1 MKTIKEQV
9 GGRPLS
15 AVTPEKKL
23 MNPSS
28 RPVVDGKAQP
38 WVASVSPEATMQCI
52 VEVGR
57 ASSLM
62 MVATS
67 HSVAPASPHCVI
79 FENRRK
85 EKEKRARFEQ
95 DKKPQASRGSRDPR
109 SRHDEHLN
117 SELPCVPL

>member
-23 MNPSS
+23 MDPSS
-28 RPVVDGKAQP
+28 RPVVDGKAQQL
-38 WVASVSPEATMQCI
+38 WVASVSPEATMSCI

-62 MVATS
+62 RMATTQLDAVVAR
-67 HSVAPASPHCVI
+67 ASPHTKKHD
-79 FENRRK
+79 FSSSLQSDRATQDLQAPAASKRQETSRK
-85 EKEKRARFEQ
+85 AQ
-95 DKKPQASRGSRDPR
+95 R
-109 SRHDEHLN
+109 SEA
-117 SELPCVPL
+117 PP